1 METTVLVELI
11 GWSIGYASFHNMVAR
26 TLDGLRPISHG
37 STVATGFQ
45 PTPTI
50 PNDSYDLDLATRP
63 SWILK
68 IEYESLPTIYFSYG
82 WYGHV
87 KDLCL
92 FSVGDKGNAGVN
104 DGSMETGSAIGDSVE
119 KDLDLAVDIEID
131 AGKRSVGKRA
141 TVSIGASLNYS
152 GQNDGSR
159 KVDFGVSSPIEKVHE
174 DFVGKLANKGA
185 VL

>member
-11 GWSIGYASFHNMVAR
+11 GWSIGYASFHNMVANSQ
-26 TLDGLRPISHG
+26 GNRPIIG
-37 STVATGFQ
+37 KVAK
-45 PTPTI
+45 
-50 PNDSYDLDLATRP
+50 LDFNTHKRLRGQFARMAIFVNLDKP
-63 SWILK
+63 LISQIL
-68 IEYESLPTIYFSYG
+68 
-82 WYGHV
+82 
-87 KDLCL
+87 DLCL

-131 AGKRSVGKRA
+131 AGKRSVGRRA